1 MGFFRIRSYKYIKEF
16 ALNAYLKMLS
26 FSLILEKK
34 VWFYKIIY

>member
-26 FSLILEKK
+26 FSLKLEKK